1 MPYLPSSARQKS
13 EYYQKILDADIIEQE
28 SLFRDLKL
36 KQGVS
41 GSSDAISPLRDND
54 GNLISIES
62 PRQEGQSINNEFD
75 VIRLENRQQYFDDKN
90 LSKIDNQFT
99 YFVPPPELDKPEEEK
114 EKEIIKVEIKRE
126 EKKAKP
132 DLHLKKAMVRFINRA
147 LRVNYPLNMSTNLL
161 NSKIL
166 EVFKKYLSPK
176 KLMKGSSFLA
186 SYLTRQKK
194 SRERKLV
201 HLMVPFKLPKYKFM
215 VGSLIALTRLKGY
228 IKNLQYQKIYDEFIF
243 IDKELLKFWGQANE
257 NAPREEFD
265 MFSVSGLEDTVEVK

>member
-41 GSSDAISPLRDND
+41 GSSDAVSPLRDDD

-62 PRQEGQSINNEFD
+62 PRQEGQSINDEFD

-99 YFVPPPELDKPEEEK
+99 YFVPPPELDKSEEEK

-166 EVFKKYLSPK
+166 EVIKKFVNPK
-176 KLMKGSSFLA
+176 KKMVGSTFLA

-194 SRERKLV
+194 NKVSLNQF
-201 HLMVPFKLPKYKFM
+201 MVPINLPKYKFM
-215 VGSLIALTRLKGY
+215 FGSLLALTRLKGY

-243 IDKELLKFWGQANE
+243 TNKELIKFWGQANE

>member
-41 GSSDAISPLRDND
+41 GSSDAVSPLRDDD

-62 PRQEGQSINNEFD
+62 PRQEGQSINDEFD

-166 EVFKKYLSPK
+166 EVIKKFVNPK
-176 KLMKGSSFLA
+176 KKMVGSTFLA
-186 SYLTRQKK
+186 SYLTKQKK
-194 SRERKLV
+194 NKVSLNQF
-201 HLMVPFKLPKYKFM
+201 MVPINLPKYKFM
-215 VGSLIALTRLKGY
+215 FGSLLALTRLKGY

-243 IDKELLKFWGQANE
+243 TNKELIKFWGQANE

>member
-1 MPYLPSSARQKS
+1 MPYLPSSARLKS
-13 EYYQKILDADIIEQE
+13 DYYQKLLDADIIEQQE
-28 SLFRDLKL
+28 LFKDLKL
-36 KQGVS
+36 KQEVS
-41 GSSDAISPLRDND
+41 GSSDAIRPLRDED

-62 PRQEGQSINNEFD
+62 PKNLGKSINEEFD
-75 VIRLENRQQYFDDKN
+75 IVRLENRQQYFDDKN

-99 YFVPPPELDKPEEEK
+99 FFKPPIELDKPEEEV

-166 EVFKKYLSPK
+166 EVFKKFVNPK
-176 KLMKGSSFLA
+176 KKMVGSTFLA

-194 SRERKLV
+194 NKVSLNQF
-201 HLMVPFKLPKYKFM
+201 MVPINLPKFKFM
-215 VGSLIALTRLKGY
+215 FGSLLALTRLKGY

-243 IDKELLKFWGQANE
+243 TNKELIKFWGQANE

>member
-41 GSSDAISPLRDND
+41 GSSDAVSPLRDDD

-62 PRQEGQSINNEFD
+62 PRQEGQSINDEFD

-99 YFVPPPELDKPEEEK
+99 FFVPPPELDKPEEEK

-166 EVFKKYLSPK
+166 EVIKKFVNPK
-176 KLMKGSSFLA
+176 KKMVGSTFLA

-194 SRERKLV
+194 EKQSLNQF
-201 HLMVPFKLPKYKFM
+201 MVPINLPKFKFM
-215 VGSLIALTRLKGY
+215 FGSLLALTRLKGY

-243 IDKELLKFWGQANE
+243 TNKELIKFWGQANE

>member
-1 MPYLPSSARQKS
+1 MPYLPSLARQKS
-13 EYYQKILDADIIEQE
+13 EYYQKILDSDIIEQE

-41 GSSDAISPLRDND
+41 GSSDAIGPLRDDD

-62 PRQEGQSINNEFD
+62 PRQEGQSINDEFD
-75 VIRLENRQQYFDDKN
+75 IIRLENRQQYFDDKN

-99 YFVPPPELDKPEEEK
+99 FFVPPPELDKPEEEK

-147 LRVNYPLNMSTNLL
+147 LRVNYPLDMSTNLL
-161 NSKIL
+161 NAKIVL
-166 EVFKKYLSPK
+166 VIKQNINPK
-176 KLMKGSSFLA
+176 KKVKGSTFLSSF
-186 SYLTRQKK
+186 LTRQKK
-194 SRERKLV
+194 NRVSLNSF
-201 HLMVPFKLPKYKFM
+201 MVPIVLPKFNFKF
-215 VGSLIALTRLKGY
+215 GSIIALTRLQGY

-243 IDKELLKFWGQANE
+243 TNKELLKFWGQANE
-257 NAPREEFD
+257 NAPRDEFD

>member
-1 MPYLPSSARQKS
+1 MPYLPSSARLKS
-13 EYYQKILDADIIEQE
+13 EYYQKLLDADIIEQQE
-28 SLFRDLKL
+28 LFKNLKL
-36 KQGVS
+36 KQEVS
-41 GSSDAISPLRDND
+41 GSSDAISPLRDDD

-62 PRQEGQSINNEFD
+62 PRQEGQSINDEFD

-99 YFVPPPELDKPEEEK
+99 FFVPPPELDKPEEEK

-132 DLHLKKAMVRFINRA
+132 DLHLKKAMIRFINRA

-161 NSKIL
+161 NAKIVL
-166 EVFKKYLSPK
+166 VIKQNINPK
-176 KLMKGSSFLA
+176 KKVKGSTFLYSFL
-186 SYLTRQKK
+186 TRKK
-194 SRERKLV
+194 EKRQSLNSF
-201 HLMVPFKLPKYKFM
+201 MVPIVLPKFNFRF
-215 VGSLIALTRLKGY
+215 GSIIALTRLQGY

-243 IDKELLKFWGQANE
+243 TNKELLKFWGQANE
-257 NAPREEFD
+257 NAPRDEFD

>member
-41 GSSDAISPLRDND
+41 GSSDAISPLRDDD

-62 PRQEGQSINNEFD
+62 PRQEGQSINDEFD

-166 EVFKKYLSPK
+166 EVIKKFVNPK
-176 KLMKGSSFLA
+176 RKMVGSTFLA

-194 SRERKLV
+194 NKVSLNQF
-201 HLMVPFKLPKYKFM
+201 MVPIILPKFKFM
-215 VGSLIALTRLKGY
+215 FGSLLALTRLKGY

-243 IDKELLKFWGQANE
+243 TNKELIKFWGQANE

>member
-13 EYYQKILDADIIEQE
+13 EYYQKILDSDIIEQE

-41 GSSDAISPLRDND
+41 GSSDAISPLRDDD

-62 PRQEGQSINNEFD
+62 PRQEGQSINDEFD
-75 VIRLENRQQYFDDKN
+75 VIRLENRQQYFDGKN

-99 YFVPPPELDKPEEEK
+99 FFVPPPELDKPEEEK

-132 DLHLKKAMVRFINRA
+132 DLHLKKAMIRFINRA

-161 NSKIL
+161 NAKIVL
-166 EVFKKYLSPK
+166 VIKQNINPK
-176 KLMKGSSFLA
+176 KKVKGSTFLYSFL
-186 SYLTRQKK
+186 TRKK
-194 SRERKLV
+194 EKRQSLNSF
-201 HLMVPFKLPKYKFM
+201 MVPIVLPKFNFRF
-215 VGSLIALTRLKGY
+215 GSIIALTRLQGY

-243 IDKELLKFWGQANE
+243 TNKELLKFWGQANE
-257 NAPREEFD
+257 NAPRDEFD

>member
-1 MPYLPSSARQKS
+1 MPYLPSSARLKS
-13 EYYQKILDADIIEQE
+13 EYYQKLLDADIIEQQE
-28 SLFRDLKL
+28 LFKNLKL
-36 KQGVS
+36 KQEVS
-41 GSSDAISPLRDND
+41 GSSDAISPLRDDD

-62 PRQEGQSINNEFD
+62 PRQEGQSINDEFD

-99 YFVPPPELDKPEEEK
+99 FFVPPPELDKPEEEK

-132 DLHLKKAMVRFINRA
+132 DLHLKKAMIRFINRA

-161 NSKIL
+161 NAKIVL
-166 EVFKKYLSPK
+166 VIKQNINPK
-176 KLMKGSSFLA
+176 KKVKGSTFLYSFL
-186 SYLTRQKK
+186 TREKK
-194 SRERKLV
+194 KKQSLNSF
-201 HLMVPFKLPKYKFM
+201 MVPIVLPKFNFRF
-215 VGSLIALTRLKGY
+215 GSIIALTRLQGY

-243 IDKELLKFWGQANE
+243 TNKELLKFWGQANE
-257 NAPREEFD
+257 NAPRDEFD

>member
-1 MPYLPSSARQKS
+1 MPYLPSLARQKS

-41 GSSDAISPLRDND
+41 GSSDAISPLRDDD

-62 PRQEGQSINNEFD
+62 PRQEGQSINDEFD

-166 EVFKKYLSPK
+166 EVIKKFVNPK
-176 KLMKGSSFLA
+176 KKMVGSTFLA

-194 SRERKLV
+194 NKVSLNQF
-201 HLMVPFKLPKYKFM
+201 MVPINLPKFKFM
-215 VGSLIALTRLKGY
+215 FGSLLALTRLKGY

-243 IDKELLKFWGQANE
+243 TNKELIKFWGQANE

>member
-41 GSSDAISPLRDND
+41 GSSDAVSPLRDND

-62 PRQEGQSINNEFD
+62 PRQEGQSINDKFD

-166 EVFKKYLSPK
+166 EVFKKFVNPK
-176 KLMKGSSFLA
+176 KKMVGSTFLA

-194 SRERKLV
+194 NKVSLNQF
-201 HLMVPFKLPKYKFM
+201 MVPIILPKFKFM
-215 VGSLIALTRLKGY
+215 FGSLLALTRLKGY

-243 IDKELLKFWGQANE
+243 TNKELIKFWGQANE

>member
-13 EYYQKILDADIIEQE
+13 EYYQKILDSDIIEQE

-36 KQGVS
+36 KQEVS
-41 GSSDAISPLRDND
+41 GSSDAASPLRDDD

-62 PRQEGQSINNEFD
+62 PRQEGQSINDKFD

-166 EVFKKYLSPK
+166 EVIKKFVNPK
-176 KLMKGSSFLA
+176 KKMVGSTFLA

-194 SRERKLV
+194 NKVSLNQF
-201 HLMVPFKLPKYKFM
+201 MVPINLPKFKFM
-215 VGSLIALTRLKGY
+215 FGSLLALTRLKGY

-243 IDKELLKFWGQANE
+243 TNKELVKFWGQANE

>member
-13 EYYQKILDADIIEQE
+13 EYYQKILDSDIIEQE

-41 GSSDAISPLRDND
+41 GSSDAIGPLRDDD

-62 PRQEGQSINNEFD
+62 PRQEGQSINDEFD
-75 VIRLENRQQYFDDKN
+75 IIRLENRQQYFDDKN

-99 YFVPPPELDKPEEEK
+99 FFVPPPELDKPEEEK

-147 LRVNYPLNMSTNLL
+147 LRVNYPLDMSTNLL
-161 NSKIL
+161 NAKIVL
-166 EVFKKYLSPK
+166 VIKQNINPK
-176 KLMKGSSFLA
+176 KKVKGSTFLSSF
-186 SYLTRQKK
+186 LTRQKK
-194 SRERKLV
+194 KRVSLNSF
-201 HLMVPFKLPKYKFM
+201 MVPIVLPKFNFKF
-215 VGSLIALTRLKGY
+215 GSIIALTRLQGY

-243 IDKELLKFWGQANE
+243 TNKELLKFWGQANE
-257 NAPREEFD
+257 NAPRDEFD